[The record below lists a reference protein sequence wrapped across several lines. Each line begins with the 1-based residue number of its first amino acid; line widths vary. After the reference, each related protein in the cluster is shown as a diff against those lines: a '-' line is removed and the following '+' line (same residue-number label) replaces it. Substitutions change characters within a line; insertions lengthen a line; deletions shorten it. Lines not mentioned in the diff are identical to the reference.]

1 MRFSPL
7 TSFSWHTPVLTV
19 LLLLIVGLADDVSPA
34 AQGAPRPKLQAF
46 DLRDVVLL
54 DGPFK
59 HATDQDRAYLLSLE
73 PDRLL
78 AWFRK
83 EAGLAPKAA
92 VYGGWESEKLAGHS
106 LGHYLSACAS
116 MYRATNDVRFRDR
129 ITLHR
134 RRVGRMPAGERRW
147 LRRRDSGGEAALRG
161 SRARRH
167 SRESVRPERRSGHR
181 STPSTSSS
189 PASATRTTSPDPTR
203 RSAWPRSSPTGWTHT
218 VAGLSEARRCRR
230 CCAASTAA

>member
-1 MRFSPL
+1 MRFTADFVFL
-7 TSFSWHTPVLTV
+7 AHT
-19 LLLLIVGLADDVSPA
+19 GADRPAPPDRGIGGRCSPA

-106 LGHYLSACAS
+106 LDIPVGLRPHVPRDQR
-116 MYRATNDVRFRDR
+116 RALPRPHH
-129 ITLHR
+129 LHR
-134 RRVGRMPAGERRW
+134 G
-147 LRRRDSGGEAALRG
+147 
-161 SRARRH
+161 
-167 SRESVRPERRSGHR
+167 
-181 STPSTSSS
+181 
-189 PASATRTTSPDPTR
+189 
-203 RSAWPRSSPTGWTHT
+203 
-218 VAGLSEARRCRR
+218 
-230 CCAASTAA
+230 